1 MRPSALPS
9 AERSAHLGRK
19 SSWCDY
25 KRVGGRS
32 FRTRAYAGGLI
43 GSPIGSFI
51 GSLLLLGRGLPLRG
65 LLLGRLLRLFR
76 GGLLL
81 RGLLLSGLLLDDLL
95 LDNLLLLGLLRLGVR
110 LEGAEFVRGLDL
122 LELLVLHAALEALG
136 ELLRHV
142 VGEPLEVGLHVL
154 GDRLRAGARVVLQ
167 RHERGLDHLLVRRV
181 QRRGGLLG
189 RHGARVFFSSSH
201 APPSLPPPPLP

>member
-1 MRPSALPS
+1 MRPSPPPS
-9 AERSAHLGRK
+9 GQHVFGRK

-32 FRTRAYAGGLI
+32 FRARAYAGGLL
-43 GSPIGSFI
+43 GSPIGSLI
-51 GSLLLLGRGLPLRG
+51 GSLLLLGR
-65 LLLGRLLRLFR
+65 
-76 GGLLL
+76 GLLL
-81 RGLLLSGLLLDDLL
+81 RGLLLSGLLPDDLL
-95 LDNLLLLGLLRLGVR
+95 LDDLLLLGLLRLGVR

-154 GDRLRAGARVVLQ
+154 GDRLRAGARAVLQ
-167 RHERGLDHLLVRRV
+167 RHERGL
-181 QRRGGLLG
+181 
-189 RHGARVFFSSSH
+189 
-201 APPSLPPPPLP
+201 